1 MKDLLDFTA
10 HAVAQEYDTKI
21 FPPEYKANM
30 VIIKAAFDNEI
41 RKITVESDISYSDL
55 VQKLVRVFPSL
66 GEQNA
71 DDVRLYYRDAD
82 GDNISFC
89 TDEELRTALEHA
101 GTDNTIR
108 VLIAIKVK
116 ESTPSHGLMDAD
128 FFSDSWSDPFFHHG
142 LSLSSLFGTLGHHL
156 HHHPFGAFFQRT
168 TARPSRER
176 RTATPA
182 AIVRREG
189 AEG

>member
-66 GEQNA
+66 REQNA

-101 GTDNTIR
+101 GTDN
-108 VLIAIKVK
+108 VC
-116 ESTPSHGLMDAD
+116 
-128 FFSDSWSDPFFHHG
+128 
-142 LSLSSLFGTLGHHL
+142 SSL
-156 HHHPFGAFFQRT
+156 
-168 TARPSRER
+168 
-176 RTATPA
+176 
-182 AIVRREG
+182 
-189 AEG
+189 